1 MRGKNFTLAILMGTD
16 LSRKTVR
23 KILDVEKPNGLTLD
37 PSGNIYIITFTEPV
51 RILRWDGKNLDTLFV
66 SDDIS
71 GGDGIIYDPESMSI
85 IASGYK
91 SGKVVLIT
99 SDGKRTPAGIG

>member
-1 MRGKNFTLAILMGTD
+1 M
-16 LSRKTVR
+16 
-23 KILDVEKPNGLTLD
+23 
-37 PSGNIYIITFTEPV
+37 
-51 RILRWDGKNLDTLFV
+51 

-91 SGKVVLIT
+91 SGKVVLIG
-99 SDGKRTPAGIG
+99 SDGKHTVLFENLRTPAGIG

>member
-1 MRGKNFTLAILMGTD
+1 
-16 LSRKTVR
+16 
-23 KILDVEKPNGLTLD
+23 
-37 PSGNIYIITFTEPV
+37 
-51 RILRWDGKNLDTLFV
+51 LRWDGKKLDTLFV

-91 SGKVVLIT
+91 SGKVVLIG
-99 SDGKRTPAGIG
+99 SDGKHTVLFENLRTPAGIG